1 MTGLFWM
8 PRSVCRTRDFLKNRG
23 NYGQSAHFP
32 AKNLRGGDFS
42 YLCNKTQNYLIMNY
56 YLHRISGGE
65 NALPLAQALFKKG
78 YLSIGFCDF
87 SEDCYLAKI
96 RGGQSEFD
104 QMFIKGWDNYLPRN
118 RWTLWRFVNEMQP
131 GDIVVVPSPYTFTIC
146 EIADNDVFTNESID
160 PSLLVDID
168 GKTIIRREED
178 GNLCY
183 KDKDGIIDLGFYRK
197 IKFVEANDIPRDK
210 FAAQDLYSRMKIRQ
224 TNANITDIG
233 ESVEAARRAFRDNK
247 PINLKE
253 TILDSTFKIVL
264 EKIQALGNDVKFEQ
278 LVEWYLK
285 TLGARVETP
294 SKNESPTSEGDAD
307 KVGYFDNLGF
317 AIMVQVKKHEGTTD
331 SWAIDQIE
339 AFRKNHD
346 SGEYAM
352 ALWVI
357 SSCEKFSDEAKLRA
371 EEAGVRL
378 IDGPAFSRMILETGM
393 NDLPL

>member
-1 MTGLFWM
+1 MDELQIDI
-8 PRSVCRTRDFLKNRG
+8 SQSRTFFRKKF
-23 NYGQSAHFP
+23 
-32 AKNLRGGDFS
+32 GGGKFI
-42 YLCNKTQNYLIMNY
+42 YFCNKTKNYLIMNY

-104 QMFIKGWDNYLPRN
+104 QMFVEEWKSCPRN
-118 RWTLWRFVNEMQP
+118 RWNLWRFVNEMQP

-160 PSLLVDID
+160 PALLVDID
-168 GKTIIRREED
+168 GETIHKEGDYLYYDNKRIV
-178 GNLCY
+178 
-183 KDKDGIIDLGFYRK
+183 DLGFYRK
-197 IKFVEANDIPRDK
+197 IKFVGANDIPRDK

-233 ESVEAARRAFRDNK
+233 ESVEAARRAFRNNK

-253 TILDSTFKIVL
+253 NILDSTFKIVL

-339 AFRKNHD
+339 AYKKNHNF
-346 SGEYAM
+346 GEYAT

-371 EEAGVRL
+371 EEASVRL

-393 NDLPL
+393 NGLPL

>member
-1 MTGLFWM
+1 
-8 PRSVCRTRDFLKNRG
+8 
-23 NYGQSAHFP
+23 
-32 AKNLRGGDFS
+32 
-42 YLCNKTQNYLIMNY
+42 MNY

-104 QMFIKGWDNYLPRN
+104 QMFVEKWKSCPRN
-118 RWTLWRFVNEMQP
+118 RWNLWRFVNEMQP

-160 PSLLVDID
+160 PALLVDID
-168 GKTIIRREED
+168 GETIHKEGDYLYYDNKRIV
-178 GNLCY
+178 
-183 KDKDGIIDLGFYRK
+183 DLGFYRK
-197 IKFVEANDIPRDK
+197 IKFVGANDIPRDK

-233 ESVEAARRAFRDNK
+233 ESVEAARRAFRNNK

-253 TILDSTFKIVL
+253 NILDSTFKIVL

-339 AFRKNHD
+339 AYKKNHNF
-346 SGEYAM
+346 GEYAT

-371 EEAGVRL
+371 EEASVRL

-393 NDLPL
+393 NGLPL